1 MYRIYHKNALGKLE
15 FVASFA
21 SPEALFWILP
31 LVLDDR
37 RYKIK
42 KNRLVVG
49 LDELLDLIH
58 RKKDYICG
66 CMPESHVK
74 RLLRYT

>member
-1 MYRIYHKNALGKLE
+1 MYRIYHKNAFGKLE

-21 SPEALFWILP
+21 TAESLFWILP

-49 LDELLDLIH
+49 LDELLEIIY
-58 RKKDYICG
+58 RKKDYIRG

-74 RLLRYT
+74 RLLRYI